1 MESISLG
8 SLNDPAMKNQVTIA
22 FIYDSRDRSI
32 IEQVTLAAA
41 LVKVFWHHA
50 NEWSDNLL

>member
-1 MESISLG
+1 
-8 SLNDPAMKNQVTIA
+8 MKNQVTIA